1 MELIV
6 VRRDP
11 RRWIIARRADGGR
24 WDEVVV
30 LRGTAAC
37 LGNELVIRLFMGSIF
52 CNVKSSAL
60 PNVSV
65 SISPSSE
72 QDSSERILLNFGSG
86 ANLSKLM

>member
-24 WDEVVV
+24 WDEVV
-30 LRGTAAC
+30 LRGTGAC

-52 CNVKSSAL
+52 CNVKSCRCE
-60 PNVSV
+60 
-65 SISPSSE
+65 E
-72 QDSSERILLNFGSG
+72 QDRVSACVDILDIDVAGRGYSG
-86 ANLSKLM
+86 GWI

>member
-1 MELIV
+1 M
-6 VRRDP
+6 DP
-11 RRWIIARRADGGR
+11 ASRHPPSRAAEEQV
-24 WDEVVV
+24 WEM
-30 LRGTAAC
+30 
-37 LGNELVIRLFMGSIF
+37 NWLFMANIF

>member
-24 WDEVVV
+24 WDEVEL
-30 LRGTAAC
+30 LRGTGAC

-52 CNVKSSAL
+52 CNVKSSRCVAQDR
-60 PNVSV
+60 VSACV
-65 SISPSSE
+65 
-72 QDSSERILLNFGSG
+72 DILDIDVTGRGYSG
-86 ANLSKLM
+86 GWI